1 MVFETRTLFV
11 IALTTMIP
19 GCTGSGFVGLPVIAS
34 VNGAA
39 SPAGA
44 VGTQVVIA
52 GITFGDVQG
61 NSQVLFT
68 NALGGFSIAAPIAQA
83 SDWTNTYIIAMVPT
97 GAFSGGVVVQTSGN
111 LSAPAVF
118 TVSPDVPS
126 VPFTPSAVSWTA
138 SNPLPVAVSGNAAVY
153 ARLRTT
159 YGTDTGF
166 VYSIGGADNSG
177 ATSGVYYAAV
187 ATNGSLG
194 AWTAT

>member
-83 SDWTNTYIIAMVPT
+83 SDWTNTYIITMVPT
-97 GAFSGGVVVQTSGN
+97 GAFSGGGGGQTSGN
-111 LSAPAVF
+111 PSAPPGVTVPPDAPGAPLTPS
-118 TVSPDVPS
+118 TVSSSPS
-126 VPFTPSAVSWTA
+126 HS
-138 SNPLPVAVSGNAAVY
+138 LPVPVCRDAPV
-153 ARLRTT
+153 
-159 YGTDTGF
+159 
-166 VYSIGGADNSG
+166 
-177 ATSGVYYAAV
+177 
-187 ATNGSLG
+187 
-194 AWTAT
+194 